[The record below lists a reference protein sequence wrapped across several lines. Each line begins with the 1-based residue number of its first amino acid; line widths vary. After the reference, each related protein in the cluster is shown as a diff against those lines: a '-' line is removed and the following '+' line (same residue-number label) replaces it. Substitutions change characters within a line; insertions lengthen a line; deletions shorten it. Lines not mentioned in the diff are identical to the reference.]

1 MALMKPWLSFTP
13 DQKQQLKQL
22 ADRLQIAYTGS
33 GLVDSNYYGL
43 TSYTLRDAKNNFTS
57 FLRGTQYYYGY
68 NDNGDEDRTNGQVEH
83 ILLNLL
89 ASFDDNIRNMIKSTF
104 QIKDRGG
111 TDRSDPLTTENIT
124 GIAYFPKGITDFK
137 PATKLINT
145 DLSAKIQREIIKE
158 NGADPDLAGS
168 PDLTI
173 TVKVFSE
180 PGRYL
185 QTYFNKKSAQTIRRI
200 IYKTIQANIDYF
212 NMEELVQNELDKKMF
227 EIICN
232 NFFVP
237 TEDSVKNIL
246 EHLETYIADKLKHQ
260 EENLVKIFASE
271 KQKAM
276 NQSRRHQLEDNLKYA
291 EQNYNNNMQQ
301 YAELRNKYLQA
312 RKAIDT
318 FEEIEF
324 EAVEV
329 FLNKIKEYPRT
340 KLFAK
345 INSNCLQF
353 LIEEPLIHTESETW
367 AKYLTNT
374 GSNLNTKINNFAQNM
389 QEHYN
394 TTFDILK
401 YAVQRLFKEVLVD
414 QKIRLYTAA
423 VLGLTNN
430 TTDFRVDKYSL
441 SNNDYFPHPHIGTNG
456 LTCWSEATRQISK
469 CILENDGEMAFLQ
482 LNYAL
487 QQMTASD
494 SVVAGKLTDMILSS
508 SYRNRPYYLKKNN
521 TERTSF
527 DTILK
532 EFIADETNKINSII
546 DSES

>member
-1 MALMKPWLSFTP
+1 MYIKPWLTFTP

-22 ADRLQIAYTGS
+22 ADRLQLAYTGS
-33 GLVDSNYYGL
+33 GLVESNYYGL
-43 TSYTLRDAKNNFTS
+43 TSYTLRDAKSNFTQ
-57 FLRGTQYYYGY
+57 FLRGNYYYYGY
-68 NDNGDEDRTNGQVEH
+68 SGDEEERTNGQVEH
-83 ILLNLL
+83 IILNLL
-89 ASFDDNIRNMIKSTF
+89 ASFDENIKSMIKGAF

-111 TDRSDPLTTENIT
+111 TDRRDVLPLTSPT
-124 GIAYFPKGITDFK
+124 GVAYFPKGITDFK
-137 PATKLINT
+137 PTDKTLNV

-158 NGADPDLAGS
+158 NGADPDLADT

-173 TVKVFSE
+173 TVKVFSAE
-180 PGRYL
+180 GQYL
-185 QTYFNKKSAQTIRRI
+185 HVYFNKKTAQTIRRI
-200 IYKTIQANIDYF
+200 IYKTIKANIDYF
-212 NMEELVQNELDKKMF
+212 SMANLIQDKLDKEMF
-227 EIICN
+227 ELICA
-232 NFFVP
+232 NFFEP
-237 TEDSVKNIL
+237 TENSVSNIL
-246 EHLETYIADKLKHQ
+246 GSLGDYIEAKLKHQ

-276 NQSRRHQLEDNLKYA
+276 NQSRKHQLEDNLKYA
-291 EQNYNNNMQQ
+291 EQNYNSNMQQ
-301 YAELRNKYLQA
+301 YADLKNKYLQA
-312 RKAIDT
+312 RKAVDT

-345 INSNCLQF
+345 INMNCLQF

-367 AKYLTNT
+367 AKYLTNAN
-374 GSNLNTKINNFAQNM
+374 SSLNSKINTFAQNM
-389 QEHYN
+389 QKHYN

-401 YAVQRLFKEVLVD
+401 YAIQRLFKEVLVD
-414 QKIRLYTAA
+414 QKIKLYTAA
-423 VLGLTNN
+423 VLGITNN
-430 TTDFRVDKYSL
+430 TTDFKVDKYSL
-441 SNNDYFPHPHIGTNG
+441 SNNDYFPHPHIGTNS

-494 SVVAGKLTDMILSS
+494 SVVAGKLTDLILNS
-508 SYRNRPYYLKKNN
+508 SYRNKPYYLKKNS
-521 TERTSF
+521 TERVSF

-532 EFIADETNKINSII
+532 EFIADETNKINAII

>member
-1 MALMKPWLSFTP
+1 MKPWLSFTP

-22 ADRLQIAYTGS
+22 ADRLQIAYTGN
-33 GLVDSNYYGL
+33 GLFNSNYYGL
-43 TSYTLRDAKNNFTS
+43 TSYTLRDAKNNFTN
-57 FLRGTQYYYGY
+57 FLKGHYYYGY
-68 NDNGDEDRTNGQVEH
+68 NNIDDEDRTNGQVEH

-89 ASFDDNIRNMIKSTF
+89 ASFNENIKDMIKNTF

-111 TDRSDPLTTENIT
+111 TDRSDPLTTETIT

-137 PATKLINT
+137 PATKLLNT
-145 DLSAKIQREIIKE
+145 DLSAKIQKEIIKE

-180 PGRYL
+180 SGRYL
-185 QTYFNKKSAQTIRRI
+185 HTYFNKKSAQTIRRV

-212 NMEELVQNELDKKMF
+212 NMKELTQNELDKKMF
-227 EIICN
+227 ETICN

-237 TEDSVKNIL
+237 TENSIKNIL

-276 NQSRRHQLEDNLKYA
+276 NHSRRRQLEDNLKYA
-291 EQNYNNNMQQ
+291 EQDYNNNMQR

-318 FEEIEF
+318 FEEIDF

-329 FLNKIKEYPRT
+329 FLNKIKDYPKT

-345 INSNCLQF
+345 INPNCLQF
-353 LIEEPLIHTESETW
+353 LIEEPLIHTEGETW
-367 AKYLTNT
+367 AKYLTNPN
-374 GSNLNTKINNFAQNM
+374 SNLNSKIDIFVISM

-401 YAVQRLFKEVLVD
+401 YAVQRLFKELLVD

-423 VLGLTNN
+423 VLGITNN
-430 TTDFRVDKYSL
+430 TTDFNVNKYNL
-441 SNNDYFPHPHIGTNG
+441 SNNDYFPHPHIGTDS
-456 LTCWSEATRQISK
+456 LTCWYEATRQISK

-508 SYRNRPYYLKKNN
+508 NYRNKPYYLKKNS

-527 DTILK
+527 DNILK